1 MRFEGGYNL
10 SNLKTRPRCHG
21 LPYCFPFNIN
31 ELVYFMQSYYLEAI
45 RVLFQQIRGSLIE
58 LVLRI
63 EVTLEDVMFRRKQ
76 QVPNMFPMRNLQID
90 GS

>member
-1 MRFEGGYNL
+1 
-10 SNLKTRPRCHG
+10 
-21 LPYCFPFNIN
+21 
-31 ELVYFMQSYYLEAI
+31 MQSYYLEAI